1 MPPYELRK
9 QNYKKVNSCR
19 RMIDNESQW
28 VISIVVILKRMAK
41 PVVYVPPFCRV
52 SHSFQS
58 NDTLKKKK
66 KRNKSILATLSI
78 RLIPSARYLWSVC
91 NFKRRRV
98 FDSSFFLF
106 RCYFPITLYK
116 RKTNEWEIVDSN
128 VVNKRMNE
136 KNMKIE
142 KKYHFLVKMS
152 KPIMSRI
159 LCNWRQ
165 RVHSSSTGQSALS
178 LFSIYLSFFVSR

>member
-1 MPPYELRK
+1 MSNKYSRNFEADGKARGLCTTVLPCFPFVSK
-9 QNYKKVNSCR
+9 QWYFK
-19 RMIDNESQW
+19 EE
-28 VISIVVILKRMAK
+28 
-41 PVVYVPPFCRV
+41 
-52 SHSFQS
+52 
-58 NDTLKKKK
+58 K
-66 KRNKSILATLSI
+66 KRETSLLAPLSI

-91 NFKRRRV
+91 NFKRSRV

-106 RCYFPITLYK
+106 RCYFSITLYK
-116 RKTNEWEIVDSN
+116 RKSNEWEIVDSN
-128 VVNKRMNE
+128 VVNKQMNE

-142 KKYHFLVKMS
+142 KEYHFLVIMS
-152 KPIMSRI
+152 KPMMMSRI